1 MEIRSTG
8 SIRVLVAEDHHL
20 VRQGVVELLGAAGGI
35 EVVGQAA
42 DGEEAIEQFAD
53 LQPDVTIVDLRM
65 PRKGGVEVIRHVRA
79 KSPQARFIVLTTN
92 DGDEDIHRAL
102 SAGARAYLLKV
113 LTISV
118 LVEAIRAV
126 HAGAMYIPQE
136 IAQKLGERIGSREL
150 TTRELNVLEEIVR
163 GKSNLEIAMR
173 LKISIATVKTHVNGV
188 LEKLGA
194 ASRAEAAVVAIRR
207 GIVPFES
214 LK

>member
-1 MEIRSTG
+1 MVSTSTG

-35 EVVGQAA
+35 EVIGQAA
-42 DGEEAIEQFAD
+42 DGEEAIEQFAN

-79 KSPQARFIVLTTN
+79 KNPHAQFIVLTTN

-102 SAGARAYLLKV
+102 SAGARAYLLKG

-126 HAGAMYIPQE
+126 HAGGMYIPQE

-150 TTRELNVLEEIVR
+150 TTRELHVLEEIVR
-163 GKSNLEIAMR
+163 GRSNLEIAVR
-173 LKISIATVKTHVNGV
+173 LRISIATVKTHVNGV

-194 ASRAEAAVVAIRR
+194 NSRAEAAVVAIRR

-214 LK
+214 IK